1 MKSIRDTL
9 KTILDITS
17 ALPVKIQLALT
28 GGYAVILHGV
38 ERTTLDLDLC
48 LYSDVIATSNTAAF
62 FDVFKKNLPKR
73 FEVQLRQGSKIPD
86 DPFKHDF
93 IRIID
98 TQKEFLRIDLLIV
111 RYKWELEG
119 LEQAEII
126 NEVPLPV
133 LGKPYLAAMKLQATG
148 YKDAHDIVGLM
159 DLMTEDEKAK
169 TFELARRTGRD
180 KKLARILSPPPE
192 DELREMPEEYL

>member
-62 FDVFKKNLPKR
+62 FDVLKKNLPKR

-86 DPFKHDF
+86 DPFKHDL

-180 KKLARILSPPPE
+180 KKLTRLLSPPPA